1 MAKSRKR
8 QTPKLA
14 QEAYRDDRPGSERT
28 ADGSPPV
35 PKAKRRRRTWE
46 FQMILDEP
54 LPMFRD
60 HPLSGLTPEER
71 DAARVKALGQVLAT
85 IALRKTGRCSDHDE
99 PEPLE
104 NDADDLVR

>member
-1 MAKSRKR
+1 MARSRKR
-8 QTPKLA
+8 QSPKIA
-14 QEAYRDDRPGSERT
+14 PQAYRDDRPGSERKE
-28 ADGSPPV
+28 DVSPPL

-71 DAARVKALGQVLAT
+71 DAARVKALGHVLAT
-85 IALRKTGRCSDHDE
+85 IALRKTCRCSDRDE